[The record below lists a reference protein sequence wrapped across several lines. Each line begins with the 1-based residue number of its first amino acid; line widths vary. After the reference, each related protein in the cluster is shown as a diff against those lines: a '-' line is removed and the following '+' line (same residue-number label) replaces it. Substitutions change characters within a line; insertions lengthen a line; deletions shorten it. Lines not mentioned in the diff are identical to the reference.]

1 MNHLNAE
8 LPAAQKKL
16 NRLQSEF
23 ESETK
28 RLLAERQASL
38 YLVVKESEEA
48 LEELRSEQ
56 FILKD
61 SIVKLIGQKED
72 LLVELSN
79 GESVLTNTQ
88 ELLSE
93 LKTNVESEKTNLSN
107 LKSEQI
113 GVQSSVDALKAQIA
127 PLREDKAS
135 LTVDIEDL
143 YKQKVELIDFIELK
157 NKEFE
162 ALKEVSERDLSILKE
177 QKSAIIRQN
186 IEAQTILKAERE
198 DLAIRKQTADKR
210 DNNLKIREMKVSQGE
225 QSIEANANLL
235 NL

>member
-1 MNHLNAE
+1 M
-8 LPAAQKKL
+8 
-16 NRLQSEF
+16 
-23 ESETK
+23 
-28 RLLAERQASL
+28 
-38 YLVVKESEEA
+38 KESEET
-48 LEELRSEQ
+48 LEELRSQ
-56 FILKD
+56 QLLTKD
-61 SIVKLIGQKED
+61 SIVKLINQKEG
-72 LLVELSN
+72 LLIELSS
-79 GESVLTNTQ
+79 GESVLSNTQ

-93 LKTNVESEKTNLSN
+93 LKTNVETEKTTLTN

-135 LTVDIEDL
+135 LSVDIEDL

-162 ALKEVSERDLSILKE
+162 AIKEVSERDLSILKE
-177 QKSAIIRQN
+177 QKSAILRQN
-186 IEAQTILKAERE
+186 IEAQAILKAERE

-210 DNNLKIREMKVSQGE
+210 DDNLKVREMKVSQGE
-225 QSIEANANLL
+225 QAIEANASLL